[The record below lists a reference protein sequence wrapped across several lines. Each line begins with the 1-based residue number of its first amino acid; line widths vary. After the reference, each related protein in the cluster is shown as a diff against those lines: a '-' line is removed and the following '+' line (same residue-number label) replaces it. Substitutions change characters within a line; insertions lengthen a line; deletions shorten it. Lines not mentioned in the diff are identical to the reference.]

1 MAGFL
6 TFFEGL
12 AFLVW
17 GSGTYSLTP
26 FSGQKPLHFGGLY
39 IPTQGLWVVGTAMVL
54 VVALW
59 WMLTRTA
66 TGKALRACAGNAAA
80 ARLMGIPV
88 DRLIMLAF
96 AASGA
101 LGAIAGAMFVPL
113 TSLDFSGMANYTNQG
128 LIAVTLG
135 GLGNFFGSI
144 VGGFVSNWLK
154 ALHVH
159 VDILQIA
166 FAVTM
171 LTIGALRIVS
181 ILRARESKSASHPP
195 ESSPSPGSAA
205 TNGKPS
211 QPEKV
216 SGPVFLRSFTD
227 RRGVQFDYTA
237 RMFPGMLIGFVGG
250 FIGAMLGL
258 GGGVIYVPILTAL
271 IGLPAGIATATS
283 TFTILFANPFAVIVR
298 FASIR
303 WDLVLFLSIGVVISA
318 SIVPRF
324 LHRVRAKWLLAG
336 FWTLAILASVRLL
349 LKVAGVNL

>member
-1 MAGFL
+1 MIHLQLLHSLELVGLGLVVGAVSPTFGIGGGLL
-6 TFFEGL
+6 TVPLLILIYGIPTSVATATSLGVIIF
-12 AFLVW
+12 VSV
-17 GSGTYSLTP
+17 SGTLAYVRERRIDYRV
-26 FSGQKPLHFGGLY
+26 GLLFM
-39 IPTQGLWVVGTAMVL
+39 ISA
-54 VVALW
+54 
-59 WMLTRTA
+59 
-66 TGKALRACAGNAAA
+66 
-80 ARLMGIPV
+80 
-88 DRLIMLAF
+88 
-96 AASGA
+96 
-101 LGAIAGAMFVPL
+101 VP
-113 TSLDFSGMANYTNQG
+113 
-128 LIAVTLG
+128 
-135 GLGNFFGSI
+135 GSI

-181 ILRARESKSASHPP
+181 ILRARESKSASQPP
-195 ESSPSPGSAA
+195 QSSPSPGSAA